1 MRQHGCGLRF
11 GVVQQ
16 DNSLS
21 GPVEPIDQ
29 HLQFLLRRHGFP
41 ITRPQIGTEH
51 GDAARLQQLKRGRCG
66 FETGKPEE
74 WRGRCAARDT
84 VERHLNRGNTVVDF
98 LCCLVWRDP
107 HQAAVQPGMMPDG
120 VALGRDP
127 SHQAWMLGSRLAD
140 QEERRAHAFMG
151 QRRQHPLRGRRP
163 RAVIECQYHLV
174 IPERQRLRK
183 ALKPNPRGGG
193 GIDAKNPRGTERSLA
208 WTVRRLRRHR
218 PCDQGNKGSSRPLHE
233 LPGAD
238 FDFSALNEVDDS
250 VRDEILEELEPET
263 VAEGVREL
271 ESDDAVKLLAGLD
284 EEDQE
289 EILEKLPPLER
300 DALERSLL
308 YPENSAGRRMQTE
321 FIAVPPD
328 WTVGQAIDYMRDT
341 PELPDRFYEIYAVDS
356 AQHWQ
361 GAISLDALLRA
372 HRPVPLADLIDED
385 RRRVSVMDDQGEVAR
400 LFGKYNLVAAPVV
413 DTTNR
418 LVGVITIDDVVD
430 VIEEEADEDLKA
442 LGGVTSDEELSD
454 NVWTIAKGRFNWL
467 LVNLATAFLASS
479 VLGLFEGQLEKMV
492 ALAVLAPIVASQGG
506 NAATQTMTVAVRAL
520 ATRELGSNNAFRVV
534 MREGLVGLVNGLAFA
549 VITGIAAVAWFKI
562 PALGVVIGL
571 VMVCNLVAGALG
583 GILIPMVLERVRAD
597 PAVASGTFVTTITDV
612 VGFFS
617 FLGIATLWFGLK

>member
-1 MRQHGCGLRF
+1 MADDLDVAHPADASVLDRFPMRDAEGDVRPEF
-11 GVVQQ
+11 VEKIANAVQAA
-16 DNSLS
+16 
-21 GPVEPIDQ
+21 
-29 HLQFLLRRHGFP
+29 
-41 ITRPQIGTEH
+41 
-51 GDAARLQQLKRGRCG
+51 DAAFLR
-66 FETGKPEE
+66 E
-74 WRGRCAARDT
+74 
-84 VERHLNRGNTVVDF
+84 VV
-98 LCCLVWRDP
+98 
-107 HQAAVQPGMMPDG
+107 A
-120 VALGRDP
+120 
-127 SHQAWMLGSRLAD
+127 
-140 QEERRAHAFMG
+140 E
-151 QRRQHPLRGRRP
+151 
-163 RAVIECQYHLV
+163 
-174 IPERQRLRK
+174 
-183 ALKPNPRGGG
+183 
-193 GIDAKNPRGTERSLA
+193 
-208 WTVRRLRRHR
+208 
-218 PCDQGNKGSSRPLHE
+218 LHE
-233 LPGAD
+233 ADLGDLIEALEPDDRVRLVELTGAD

-250 VRDEILEELEPET
+250 VREEILEELEPET

-271 ESDDAVKLLAGLD
+271 ESDDAVELLEGLD

-289 EILEKLPPLER
+289 EILEKLPASER
-300 DALERSLL
+300 DALERSLE

-341 PELPDRFYEIYAVDS
+341 PDLPDRFYEIYAVDK

-361 GAISLDALLRA
+361 GAVSLDALLRA

-385 RRRVSVMDDQGEVAR
+385 RRRVSVMDDQEEVAR
-400 LFGKYNLVAAPVV
+400 QFGKYNLVAAPVV
-413 DTTNR
+413 DTENR

-454 NVWTIAKGRFNWL
+454 SVWTIAKGRFNWL

-520 ATRELGSNNAFRVV
+520 ATRELGANNAYRVV

-562 PALGVVIGL
+562 PGLGVVIGL
-571 VMVCNLVAGALG
+571 AMLCNLVAGALG